1 MGQPAD
7 GVIQIE
13 FTSEKFAN
21 EGKLQ
26 AEKFDEYLKKRLE
39 DEYFSTNIYDISVD
53 GSVLDIKLGSSR
65 IQNAEWQCEQVSEM
79 FKELFKDKLVS
90 IVADIVVSEN
100 LIYWEAIEGI
110 DE

>member
-1 MGQPAD
+1 
-7 GVIQIE
+7 
-13 FTSEKFAN
+13 
-21 EGKLQ
+21 
-26 AEKFDEYLKKRLE
+26 
-39 DEYFSTNIYDISVD
+39 
-53 GSVLDIKLGSSR
+53 
-65 IQNAEWQCEQVSEM
+65 M